1 MSSSPY
7 FEPKLVKLSFLGGPP
22 KCIERRKR
30 KKKTKKKGKKRD
42 KSKGVS
48 PSKDEN
54 STMRSTLENEVYD
67 PQPYIYCPPDLVKD
81 LPADSPTVYVRIP
94 QPKTNVDWYDRV
106 KAAPAWAK
114 NLEAELGLGRTQVTF
129 QARAASGQVA
139 SCSFTIHVRDTIPPR
154 VYNCPTDFN
163 VYLEPGVKEKKVEGG
178 VQPSSGEGTHFST
191 ISCPFRYHGRSPF
204 LQIT

>member
-1 MSSSPY
+1 
-7 FEPKLVKLSFLGGPP
+7 
-22 KCIERRKR
+22 
-30 KKKTKKKGKKRD
+30 
-42 KSKGVS
+42 
-48 PSKDEN
+48 
-54 STMRSTLENEVYD
+54 MRSTLENEVYD

-178 VQPSSGEGTHFST
+178 LQPSQPIRGHTFST
-191 ISCPFRYHGRSPF
+191 TFFLSFQVSWEEPIFADNVKITHVMASKLPGYFLREGRHDV
-204 LQIT
+204 LYQVCNV